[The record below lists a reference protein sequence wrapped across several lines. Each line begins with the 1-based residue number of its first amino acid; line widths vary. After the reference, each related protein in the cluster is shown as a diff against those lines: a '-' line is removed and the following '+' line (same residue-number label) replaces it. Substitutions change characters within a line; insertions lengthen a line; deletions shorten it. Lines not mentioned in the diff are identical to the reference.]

1 MPVCKNNPNASQ
13 LGLDRSVYIYIPV
26 SRFIHMIFFFYL
38 QAQRGYIIM
47 SSFIPQCNVIDLPC
61 GRHGTT
67 SAGASTHC
75 ARACPTRAAGA
86 PAGCWSLLREGA
98 PQVLHHCHLSQQG
111 AAAWQQQGH
120 QLVCL
125 LALESND
132 YMGGRPS
139 IFILIHFL
147 VIWVWT
153 FCCSLYMV

>member
-1 MPVCKNNPNASQ
+1 MPVCKNNPNTSQ
-13 LGLDRSVYIYIPV
+13 LGLDRSVYI
-26 SRFIHMIFFFYL
+26 SLSQGLFTWFCFTWKHREATL
-38 QAQRGYIIM
+38 LL

-75 ARACPTRAAGA
+75 ARACPARAAGA
-86 PAGCWSLLREGA
+86 PAGCWSLLMEGA

-139 IFILIHFL
+139 IFILIHSL